1 MSTQEPWTVS
11 TISEALGSTELR
23 RQFISEINSAPVHEL
38 SHVAARWQ
46 VRAEMLAAAAERVRK
61 IQAIELDGR
70 EVPGDRDVTDKI
82 LAIAEQAR
90 HKGAA

>member
-1 MSTQEPWTVS
+1 MTTHEPWTVS
-11 TISEALGSTELR
+11 TISEALGNAELR

-46 VRAEMLAAAAERVRK
+46 VRAEMLTAAADRARK
-61 IQAIELDGR
+61 IQAMELEGS

-82 LAIAEQAR
+82 LAIAEHAR